1 MNLVTKALAANV
13 NGEPTHVRARQ
24 DAEEADRTYRI
35 AVRKLDRQRLG
46 LEEKIEETLKM
57 LQHWESE
64 RLRAVKTGVFC
75 SKMMFSLT
83 PTSF

>member
-1 MNLVTKALAANV
+1 M
-13 NGEPTHVRARQ
+13 NGEPAHVRARQ
-24 DAEEADRTYRI
+24 DAEEADRSYRI

-64 RLRAVKTGVFC
+64 RLRAVKTGAFY
-75 SKMMFSLT
+75 SKTMFFLT

>member
-1 MNLVTKALAANV
+1 MNLVSKALAANV

-57 LQHWESE
+57 LQHWEVE
-64 RLRAVKTGVFC
+64 RLRAVKTGVFY
-75 SKMMFSLT
+75 SKIMFFLT
-83 PTSF
+83 PTLF